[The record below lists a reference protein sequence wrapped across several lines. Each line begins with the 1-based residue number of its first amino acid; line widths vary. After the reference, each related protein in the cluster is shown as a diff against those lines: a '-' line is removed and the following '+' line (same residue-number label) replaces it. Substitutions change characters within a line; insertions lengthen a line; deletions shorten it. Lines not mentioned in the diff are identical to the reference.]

1 MLEDVVHRL
10 MTGLTPE
17 DVAVAIEAGYGNE
30 IQKLVDAMGWL
41 AFRWW
46 SAPGEKNFE
55 TMQAVQARLAALQ
68 TVLRPRR

>member
-1 MLEDVVHRL
+1 MLEEVVHRL
-10 MTGLTPE
+10 MTALTPE
-17 DVAVAIEAGYGNE
+17 DVMVTIEAGYSNE
-30 IQKLVDAMGWL
+30 MQKLVDAMGWL

-55 TMQAVQARLAALQ
+55 IMQDVQARLAALQ